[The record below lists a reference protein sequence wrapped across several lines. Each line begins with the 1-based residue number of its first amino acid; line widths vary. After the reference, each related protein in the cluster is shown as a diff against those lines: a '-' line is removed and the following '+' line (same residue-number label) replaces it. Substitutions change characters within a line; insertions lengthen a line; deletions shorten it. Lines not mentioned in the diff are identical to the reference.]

1 MSCDQMDR
9 LIRLNKKAEQHR
21 NEYWRLFGDRSAQS
35 KALWHLDKATSLY
48 SQVSGGLMDLA
59 SPPAQK

>member
-21 NEYWRLFGDRSAQS
+21 NEYRRLFGDRSAQS

-48 SQVSGGLMDLA
+48 SQVSGGLRDLA
-59 SPPAQK
+59 SPQAEK